1 MNLRQV
7 GNYRLETLLG
17 VGGMGD
23 VYRAYDTHRDRYVA
37 LKLLPEALS
46 GDQEY
51 LARFRRESNV
61 AARLRDPHVIPIH
74 DFGEIDGRLFIDMR
88 LVDGSDIATLLKRN
102 GRIAPQRAA
111 YLISQVAEALDAAH
125 ADHLVHRDIKP
136 SNILVTSSDFVYV
149 VDFGIARS
157 FGGRQTPLTHTGAYI
172 GTLDYMAPERF
183 IGHDID
189 GRADVYSLACL
200 LHECLTG
207 APPFSG
213 KDLPAL
219 MYAQLY
225 SDPPEASSLVEG
237 IPPALDAVI
246 ARGMAKD
253 PKDRFQTAGAL
264 AAAARE
270 ALLDGAAAP
279 QMTDPQPH
287 TPAGIAAAARQAAPP
302 EAPASQTADL
312 QPHTSTGTP
321 DPTRQAATTAA
332 AWPGVAEPPGP
343 EPEPAGEPATQDL
356 PHSPTQTVTADG
368 VDDRGD
374 ARPPENR
381 PEGTSLNPDGSGP
394 PSGGAPD
401 GPTRRPAWRRLGVP
415 ILAAAAALAVAIVLV
430 VRASP
435 GTKAGVASPIHSP
448 GSVTSLAAPTVAGT
462 IQVGQDPSF
471 VQVAPNGKFAYIT
484 DVGAK
489 AITVLDTV
497 TDKVSKTIPIPE
509 GPPQFV
515 SFSND
520 GKTAYVSVYNT
531 NGSGQP
537 LIVFIDTA
545 TGQVT
550 GQEPVTNHTPGPS
563 QVSPNDRYLY
573 VPNHNSMTMS
583 GGMTA
588 MSGPG
593 QDDIDVINTATKKL
607 VGTITVAPNP
617 HWIAVGQDGLLYVTN
632 HTSAKI
638 TIVNSNTNKV
648 VKVFTV
654 GETPHAIYTSPD
666 RSRLAVTSYGGAEVF
681 IVSTATNKVVATIP
695 VGREPLDVEYTP
707 DGRYICT
714 TNSEDNTV
722 SVIDAATNKVID
734 TIKTGKQPT
743 SIDFLPNGRQGYV
756 TDEGSGTVEILN
768 FPIEAPSSGSPGT
781 Y

>member
-1 MNLRQV
+1 VTLREI
-7 GNYRLETLLG
+7 GNYRLESLLG
-17 VGGMGD
+17 AGGMGD
-23 VYRAYDTHRDRYVA
+23 VYKAYDTQRDRYVA
-37 LKLLPEALS
+37 LKLLPEAL
-46 GDQEY
+46 GRDQEY

-74 DFGEIDGRLFIDMR
+74 DFGEIDGQLFIDMR
-88 LVDGSDIATLLKRN
+88 LVDGADVGTLLETN
-102 GRIAPQRAA
+102 GRIAPQRAV

-136 SNILVTSSDFVYV
+136 SNILVTLSDFVYV

-157 FGGRQTPLTHTGAYI
+157 FGGRQTPLTKTGVTI
-172 GTLDYMAPERF
+172 GTLHYMAPERF
-183 IGHDID
+183 IGRDID
-189 GRADVYSLACL
+189 GRADIYSLACV

-207 APPFSG
+207 APPFG
-213 KDLPAL
+213 DRDLPAL
-219 MYAQLY
+219 MYAQLS

-237 IPPALDAVI
+237 VPHALDAVI

-253 PKDRFQTAGAL
+253 PKDRFATAGAL

-270 ALLDGAAAP
+270 ALLAEAPIPEMTELPPPAWTEIPDPASQAA
-279 QMTDPQPH
+279 T
-287 TPAGIAAAARQAAPP
+287 AAAARQGA
-302 EAPASQTADL
+302 
-312 QPHTSTGTP
+312 
-321 DPTRQAATTAA
+321 
-332 AWPGVAEPPGP
+332 AEPLGP
-343 EPEPAGEPATQDL
+343 EPEPAGDRSPQDV
-356 PHSPTQTVTADG
+356 HFSPTQTVIDS
-368 VDDRGD
+368 VDARGGT
-374 ARPPENR
+374 RPPEKT
-381 PEGTSLNPDGSGP
+381 PQGASPDRLPPDASTGGP
-394 PSGGAPD
+394 PRG
-401 GPTRRPAWRRLGVP
+401 PAWRRLGVP
-415 ILAAAAALAVAIVLV
+415 TLAAAAIVAVAITLVLL
-430 VRASP
+430 RAPAGTRGGGASAAQNTGP
-435 GTKAGVASPIHSP
+435 GTAGAARSAH
-448 GSVTSLAAPTVAGT
+448 SLALPTVAGT
-462 IQVGQDPSF
+462 IQAGQFPSF
-471 VQVAPNGKFAYIT
+471 IQVAPNGKFAYIT

-520 GKTAYVSVYNT
+520 SKTAYVSVYDT
-531 NGSGQP
+531 RGSVH

-550 GQEPVTNHTPGPS
+550 GQVPVTNHTPGPS
-563 QVSPNDRYLY
+563 QVSPNGQYLY
-573 VPNHNSMTMS
+573 VPNHNNMTMS
-583 GGMTA
+583 GAMKA

-607 VGTITVAPNP
+607 VGIITAAPNP
-617 HWIAVGQDGLLYVTN
+617 HWITVAHDGLLYVTN
-632 HTSAKI
+632 HTSGEI
-638 TIVNSNTNKV
+638 TIVNPNTNKV
-648 VKVFTV
+648 VKVFPV
-654 GETPHAIYTSPD
+654 GETPHAIYASPGG
-666 RSRLAVTSYGGAEVF
+666 SRLAVTSYGGAEVF
-681 IVSTATNKVVATIP
+681 IVSTATDKVVATIP

-743 SIDFLPNGRQGYV
+743 SIDFNGRQGYV

-768 FPIEAPSSGSPGT
+768 FPQ
-781 Y
+781 

>member
-1 MNLRQV
+1 MTLRQV
-7 GNYRLETLLG
+7 GNYRLESLLG
-17 VGGMGD
+17 AGGMGD
-23 VYRAYDTHRDRYVA
+23 VYKAYDTHRDRYVA
-37 LKLLPEALS
+37 LKLLPQALS
-46 GDQEY
+46 GDREY

-74 DFGEIDGRLFIDMR
+74 DFGEIDGQLFIDMR
-88 LVDGSDIATLLKRN
+88 LVDGADIGTLLETN
-102 GRIAPQRAA
+102 GLIAPQRAV

-136 SNILVTSSDFVYV
+136 SNILVTLSDFVYV

-157 FGGRQTPLTHTGAYI
+157 IGGRQTPLTHTGVTI
-172 GTLDYMAPERF
+172 GTLHYMAPERF

-189 GRADVYSLACL
+189 GRADIYSLACL

-207 APPFSG
+207 APPFG
-213 KDLPAL
+213 DKDLPAL
-219 MYAQLY
+219 MYAQLN

-237 IPPALDAVI
+237 IPHALDAVI

-253 PKDRFQTAGAL
+253 PKDRFATAGAM

-270 ALLDGAAAP
+270 ALLAEAPIPEMTELPPPARTEIPDPASQAA
-279 QMTDPQPH
+279 T
-287 TPAGIAAAARQAAPP
+287 AAAARQGA
-302 EAPASQTADL
+302 
-312 QPHTSTGTP
+312 
-321 DPTRQAATTAA
+321 
-332 AWPGVAEPPGP
+332 AEPPGP
-343 EPEPAGEPATQDL
+343 EPKPAGDRSPQDV
-356 PHSPTQTVTADG
+356 HFSPTQTVIDS
-368 VDDRGD
+368 VDARGGT
-374 ARPPENR
+374 RPPEKT
-381 PEGTSLNPDGSGP
+381 PQGASPDRLPPDTATGGP
-394 PSGGAPD
+394 PRG
-401 GPTRRPAWRRLGVP
+401 PAWRRLGVP
-415 ILAAAAALAVAIVLV
+415 ILAAAAVVAVAITLVLIKAPAGP
-430 VRASP
+430 RGGGASATQKTGP
-435 GTKAGVASPIHSP
+435 GTAGAA
-448 GSVTSLAAPTVAGT
+448 GSGTSLADPTVAGT
-462 IQVGQDPSF
+462 IQVGQSPSF
-471 VQVAPNGKFAYIT
+471 VQVPPNGKFAYIT
-484 DVGAK
+484 NVGAK

-520 GKTAYVSVYNT
+520 SKTAYVSVYNT
-531 NGSGQP
+531 NGSVH

-550 GQEPVTNHTPGPS
+550 GQVPVTNHTPGPS
-563 QVSPNDRYLY
+563 QVSRNGRYLY

-583 GGMTA
+583 GAMKA

-607 VGTITVAPNP
+607 VDTITVAPNP

-632 HTSAKI
+632 HTSGEI

-648 VKVFTV
+648 VKVFPV

-666 RSRLAVTSYGGAEVF
+666 GSRLAVTSYGAAEVF
-681 IVSTATNKVVATIP
+681 IVSTATDKVVATIP

-743 SIDFLPNGRQGYV
+743 SIDFNGRQGYV

-768 FPIEAPSSGSPGT
+768 FPH
-781 Y
+781 